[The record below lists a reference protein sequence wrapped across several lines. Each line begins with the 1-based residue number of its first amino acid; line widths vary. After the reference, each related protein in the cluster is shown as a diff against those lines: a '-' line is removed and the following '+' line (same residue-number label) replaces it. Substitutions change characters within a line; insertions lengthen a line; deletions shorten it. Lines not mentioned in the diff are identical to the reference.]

1 MAATCPMH
9 NQRLLLRLRISTAPL
24 QRQFVFLAF
33 YALMHASAL
42 AQPITCGNIGISF
55 SPSLPNPLIVTPKV
69 GSTVWSGKIVATM
82 ANCSQPKGSRFVGW
96 NLSSAASRETVF
108 ESASSLSI
116 GYTGPSSMAATPTV
130 ATQDQYHITYMYC
143 AGSAAVCSYNA
154 IYTVPAAITVKSL
167 PIAAGSKIGAAGGPN
182 YSPLTR
188 ALSNRVAWLWQEYV
202 NSGPLLFPQVSMPT
216 VSVVAQGCT
225 LAVLGA
231 TVALPTVSSSALAQ
245 PGSTAGSTPFKIKL
259 DSCAG
264 TGSAY
269 MAKATWSFA
278 QGPTPTSLQN
288 SSTNPA
294 SNVFVELLDS
304 SSRPLRS
311 GDLTDIGLV
320 SASGGSAEATFSAR
334 YVSSGAATP
343 GGVVGVAT
351 FTLSYQ

>member
-1 MAATCPMH
+1 MAAACPMH
-9 NQRLLLRLRISTAPL
+9 NQRLLLRLPISIAPL
-24 QRQFVFLAF
+24 LRQSIFLAF
-33 YALMHASAL
+33 YALMHTSAL
-42 AQPITCGNIGISF
+42 ARPLNCGNIGISF
-55 SPSLPNPLIVTPKV
+55 SPPLPNPLFVTPKV
-69 GSTVWSGKIVATM
+69 GSTVWAGKIVTTM
-82 ANCSQPKGSRFVGW
+82 ANCGAARDDGSTMGLNLSDGSREAIFQ
-96 NLSSAASRETVF
+96 SAP
-108 ESASSLSI
+108 SLRI
-116 GYTGPSSMAATPTV
+116 GYTGPSTMVT
-130 ATQDQYHITYMYC
+130 TQRS
-143 AGSAAVCSYNA
+143 GSGSLGFTDYNTFFRVSCSGGSCGFNA
-154 IYTVPAAITVKSL
+154 IYTVPAAITVKNL
-167 PIAAGSKIGAAGGPN
+167 PIAAGSKIGAADGPRTS
-182 YSPLTR
+182 YR
-188 ALSNRVAWLWQEYV
+188 GVGWFWQEWV
-202 NSGPLLFPQVSMPT
+202 NSGPQFAQVSMPT
-216 VSVVAQGCT
+216 VNVVAQGCT
-225 LAVLGA
+225 LAVLGT
-231 TVALPTVSSSALAQ
+231 TVTLPTVSSSALAQ

-259 DSCAG
+259 DSCAS